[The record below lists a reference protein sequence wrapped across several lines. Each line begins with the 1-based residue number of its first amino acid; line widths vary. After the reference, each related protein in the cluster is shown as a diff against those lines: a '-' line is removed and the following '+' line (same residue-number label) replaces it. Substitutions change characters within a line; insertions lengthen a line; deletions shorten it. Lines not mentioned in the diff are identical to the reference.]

1 MLNITLPTGKVA
13 KIPGLPLDMD
23 GRKPRVRQQPPKMGQ
38 HTKAVLREA
47 GYSASDIE
55 ALDVQGT
62 IIQSEEG

>member
-1 MLNITLPTGKVA
+1 
-13 KIPGLPLDMD
+13 
-23 GRKPRVRQQPPKMGQ
+23 MGQ